1 MTGDRLHCQELHD
14 LIIPYAAE
22 ALDADER
29 RAVGAHLAT
38 GCPRCTGTLAEAQ
51 ALLATIPLS
60 LDSLAPTE
68 GVKQRL
74 FDRIDVT
81 EQDTGAVP
89 IITIPPPTFQMWL
102 RVVMGSAIAAIVA
115 ITVTVFLGN
124 RSLQDYARRV
134 GELQSSLGELHGK
147 LDARD

>member
-1 MTGDRLHCQELHD
+1 MTGDALHCQELHD
-14 LIIPYAAE
+14 LILPYAAE
-22 ALDADER
+22 ALEADER
-29 RAVGAHLAT
+29 RAVEAPLAS
-38 GCPRCTGTLAEAQ
+38 GCPRCAGTLAEAM
-51 ALLATIPLS
+51 ALLANIPLA
-60 LDSLAPTE
+60 LDPTAPTE

-115 ITVTVFLGN
+115 ITVTVFIGN
-124 RSLQDYARRV
+124 
-134 GELQSSLGELHGK
+134 
-147 LDARD
+147 